1 MLFLIL
7 EHMHRCQE
15 EYCGTQFTH
24 PVDYDSLRS
33 EKLNVHCNDL
43 APLSHNSIQSNT
55 ETMVKGAD
63 HVGME
68 EQPAHGGGAGAPP
81 FDADPTP
88 PQYSE
93 SDGEGSS
100 FLTTTQND
108 QTDFRKTETCCPEY
122 VDNQAANFCSH
133 CGAQLPLDG
142 VAGYEYSVYDPAA
155 GRNGDHAVKNHADVG
170 VLFIMVNKWNSF
182 DGKAVPKKL
191 SCTNILS
198 GSEINLTRARFIYPK
213 TVVTAVSILAG
224 AKIVVPRGVNVVVKG
239 VGILGGFK
247 DCEDTAASNQQMK
260 APVIE
265 IQGVSILGGVDI
277 KIDHNCPPIR
287 AISE

>member
-1 MLFLIL
+1 VKNGLTRGLNKGHIVEPL
-7 EHMHRCQE
+7 
-15 EYCGTQFTH
+15 
-24 PVDYDSLRS
+24 PLVNKPS
-33 EKLNVHCNDL
+33 EKKGKLGAKVAMARSVIRELCGFAPYERRCMDLLN
-43 APLSHNSIQSNT
+43 Q
-55 ETMVKGAD
+55 G
-63 HVGME
+63 
-68 EQPAHGGGAGAPP
+68 
-81 FDADPTP
+81 FDKRALKFCKKRLGTHRRGK
-88 PQYSE
+88 SE

-108 QTDFRKTETCCPEY
+108 QTDFLKTETCCPEY

-224 AKIVVPRGVNVVVKG
+224 AKIVVPRGVKVVVRG

-247 DCEDTAASNQQMK
+247 DCEDTAASNQMK